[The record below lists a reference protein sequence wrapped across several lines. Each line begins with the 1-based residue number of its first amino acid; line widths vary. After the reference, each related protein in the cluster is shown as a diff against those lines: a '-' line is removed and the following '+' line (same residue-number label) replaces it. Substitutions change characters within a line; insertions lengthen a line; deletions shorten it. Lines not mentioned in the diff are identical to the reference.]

1 MSLVRRCTRW
11 IPLVS
16 RELTG
21 AMRSRLLVS
30 TIVLF
35 VLFGVVVG
43 FLYSQA
49 AGSDSTGAA
58 GPGLAGA
65 MMFLLSFV
73 LPTVAVLVSSDAIAR
88 KRSRGTMRVVLG
100 LPFSR
105 YDVVLAAFLA
115 RLLVVT
121 TGLIACFGLATLVVQ
136 TQGVAVDIDRVV
148 GFLGIVILFAA
159 GFVSVGIALSAQTG
173 SIIRVVAAGIG
184 IAAVFSLR
192 IDNQLIE
199 PNELVPGLA
208 ALVLPRTPVNAFEL
222 AAAFYDPSLG
232 ELAIG
237 PLTPADVGSPTE
249 PLLVLL
255 GWIIIPLILG
265 YARFSRQDL

>member
-1 MSLVRRCTRW
+1 
-11 IPLVS
+11 
-16 RELTG
+16 
-21 AMRSRLLVS
+21 VS
-30 TIVLF
+30 TVVLF
-35 VLFGVVVG
+35 GLFGVVVG
-43 FLYSQA
+43 FLFSQA

-73 LPTVAVLVSSDAIAR
+73 LPPVAVLVSSDAIAR
-88 KRSRGTMRVVLG
+88 KRSRGTMRVILG

-105 YDVVLAAFLA
+105 FDVVFTMFLG

-121 TGLIACFGLATLVVQ
+121 AGLIACFGLATLVVQ
-136 TQGVAVDIDRVV
+136 TQGVTIDINQVV
-148 GFLGIVILFAA
+148 GFIGIVILFAA
-159 GFVSVGIALSAQTG
+159 SFVSIGIALSAQTG
-173 SIIRVVAAGIG
+173 SIIRVVAAGTG

-192 IDNQLIE
+192 IDNQLIV

-208 ALVLPRTPVNAFEL
+208 ALVLPRTPVNALEL
-222 AAAFYDPSLG
+222 ADTIYDPAVG

-237 PLTPADVGSPTE
+237 PLTPGDVGSPTE
-249 PLLVLL
+249 PFLVLL
-255 GWIIIPLILG
+255 GWIIIPLLLG